1 MTESFPFKLLSPL
14 GLELTN
20 LLQKKE
26 IPLAPDERDGG

>member
-1 MTESFPFKLLSPL
+1 
-14 GLELTN
+14 LELTN